1 MEPSVITDG
10 EMERD
15 SSMPSILFCSP
26 SVITDGELA
35 PYGYSWSIQDGLQWS
50 RR

>member
-10 EMERD
+10 EVD
-15 SSMPSILFCSP
+15 AVGGALKG
-26 SVITDGELA
+26 DA
-35 PYGYSWSIQDGLQWS
+35 AGLQWS